1 MPRGHRHRGG
11 GPRPRWGRKMRI
23 MEPMILLLV
32 AEDPA
37 HGYLL
42 AEQLEKIFGV
52 EEMTPQTVYRALQR
66 MEAAEWIA
74 PSWDMDSAQGPP
86 RKVYEITP
94 AGEAALEAWS
104 QHMEQLQEM
113 IETFL
118 KRYRSMQAGNIS

>member
-118 KRYRSMQAGNIS
+118 KRYRSMQAGHTS

>member
-1 MPRGHRHRGG
+1 MPRGHRHRGR

-42 AEQLEKIFGV
+42 AEQLEKVFGV
-52 EEMTPQTVYRALQR
+52 KEMTPQTVYRALQR

-74 PSWDMDSAQGPP
+74 PSWDMDGAQGPP

-94 AGEAALEAWS
+94 AGEAALKAWS
-104 QHMEQLQEM
+104 QHMEQLQGM
-113 IETFL
+113 IGTYLE
-118 KRYRSMQAGNIS
+118 RYRQYADR